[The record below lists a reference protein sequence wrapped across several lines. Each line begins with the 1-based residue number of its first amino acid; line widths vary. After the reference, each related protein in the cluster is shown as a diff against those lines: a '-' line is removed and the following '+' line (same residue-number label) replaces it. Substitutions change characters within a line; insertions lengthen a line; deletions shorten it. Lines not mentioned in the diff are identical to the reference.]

1 LTGSPKEAQM
11 ADDGERDGPPHGFSR
26 RGFSRRDLLRGGAAV
41 GVLGTGLLRTVP
53 SVEPAAPAKAE
64 AGIPILGPGAVPMN
78 FRING
83 KAMSARLEPRV
94 TLLDALRTRFEL
106 TGAKRVCDRGTCGAC
121 TVLLDDKPVYACS
134 ILAIDA
140 QDAEIRTVEDLAPG
154 SRLHRIQKAF
164 VENDAQQCGFC
175 TPGFVMAVRG
185 LLERN
190 PAPTLAEVH
199 HGLSGNVCRC
209 GTYAGIRQ
217 AVLQLSRRDS
227 EEGSE
232 EERASEPDPDPS
244 APPAAGE
251 EAAQP
256 AKPGKKKKKKKKP
269 GRGGG
274 RHG

>member
-1 LTGSPKEAQM
+1 M
-11 ADDGERDGPPHGFSR
+11 ADDGARDEAP
-26 RGFSRRDLLRGGAAV
+26 RGFSRRAFLRGGAAA
-41 GVLGTGLLRTVP
+41 GVLGTGLLRSMP
-53 SVEPAAPAKAE
+53 SVEPAAAAKAE
-64 AGIPILGPGAVPMN
+64 AGIPIVGPGAVAMS

-140 QDAEIRTVEDLAPG
+140 QDAEVRTVENLAPG

-164 VENDAQQCGFC
+164 VENDALQCGFC
-175 TPGFVMAVRG
+175 TPGFVMAAKG

-190 PAPTLAEVH
+190 PAPTLAEIH

-217 AVLQLSRRDS
+217 AVLQLAHRSS

-232 EERASEPDPDPS
+232 EEGSKEEGPGEGRDPELDPT
-244 APPAAGE
+244 APPAADE
-251 EAAQP
+251 EAARP
-256 AKPGKKKKKKKKP
+256 AKPGKKKKKKP

-274 RHG
+274 RRG